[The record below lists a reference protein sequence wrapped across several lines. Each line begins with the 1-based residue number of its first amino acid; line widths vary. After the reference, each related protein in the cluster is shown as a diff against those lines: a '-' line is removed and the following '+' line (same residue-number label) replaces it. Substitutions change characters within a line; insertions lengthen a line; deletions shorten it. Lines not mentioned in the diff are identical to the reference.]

1 MAPPLGELARRQVC
15 LRGERQL
22 VGDLHHGKAHDLVA
36 DLEALLEYLC
46 DGVFRHTF
54 LIGVHHRVVQIGI
67 EGVAL
72 LTEDLHTH
80 AIQDLHKLRHGH

>member
-1 MAPPLGELARRQVC
+1 MKVKLFTV
-15 LRGERQL
+15 L

-36 DLEALLEYLC
+36 DLKALLEYLC

-54 LIGVHHRVVQIGI
+54 FIGVHHRVVQIGV

-72 LTEDLHTH
+72 LPEDLQLVVKNLSASTG
-80 AIQDLHKLRHGH
+80 DKGDRG